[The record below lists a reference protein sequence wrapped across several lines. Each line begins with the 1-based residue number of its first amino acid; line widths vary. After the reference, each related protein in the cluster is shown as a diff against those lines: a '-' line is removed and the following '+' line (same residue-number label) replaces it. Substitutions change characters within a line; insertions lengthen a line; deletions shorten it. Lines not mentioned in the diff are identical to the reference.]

1 MPTRNDSRNDKGPH
15 MRQQTV
21 NHTPRYL
28 RDRSSL
34 RTRRDSRGRRLLRR
48 DYLSGPCEWILRT
61 YKEKRNDYE
70 LVSTDCD
77 DSAVL
82 YTERHIVVAYTWR
95 TMTDLLVIITLLR
108 APPPARLAALGRGLL
123 AAAPARLATALR
135 RLPLGGGLPARC
147 ATSLRCHGELLCTS
161 SMWETPSSTD
171 NPNPRTCTITQSM
184 QHHATCHLKS

>member
-82 YTERHIVVAYTWR
+82 YIERHIVVAYTWR

-123 AAAPARLATALR
+123 AAAPARLPAALG
-135 RLPLGGGLPARC
+135 RLPLRGRLPAGC
-147 ATSLRCHGELLCTS
+147 ATTPLRGHDRNCFRLG
-161 SMWETPSSTD
+161 W
-171 NPNPRTCTITQSM
+171 
-184 QHHATCHLKS
+184 K